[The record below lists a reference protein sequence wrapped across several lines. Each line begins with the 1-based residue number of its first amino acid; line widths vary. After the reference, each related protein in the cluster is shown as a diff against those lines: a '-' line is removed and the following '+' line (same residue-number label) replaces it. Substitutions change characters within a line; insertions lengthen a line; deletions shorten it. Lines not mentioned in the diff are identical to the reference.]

1 MFKPN
6 ALATNQAGLKGIE
19 FIIMIDTQQIMTI
32 QQNTIK

>member
-1 MFKPN
+1 MFEPN

-19 FIIMIDTQQIMTI
+19 FIIMIDTQQMTI